1 MSNNAAAMREAL
13 ELAIEVGD
21 WCCAN
26 TDDPLECCKYSCVYQ
41 VEPHGEPG
49 VDCPWKKIR
58 AALSAPPRNCDRFR
72 DVNLAYKRFKSYVE
86 KKNPSFTKNSPT
98 HTVWDAL
105 KWALMPYE
113 EKEVE
118 TK

>member
-1 MSNNAAAMREAL
+1 MEENNTK
-13 ELAIEVGD
+13 AIRRV
-21 WCCAN
+21 
-26 TDDPLECCKYSCVYQ
+26 L
-41 VEPHGEPG
+41 
-49 VDCPWKKIR
+49 KKILMSFYVGGDGYHYSR
-58 AALSAPPRNCDRFR
+58 LTESDYRMIEAALAEPLRNCDRFR